1 MGERNGYLAAGEA
14 WGMSEG
20 AYALQSTK
28 PPTAPVGLTDS
39 PAGLAAW
46 MIEKVRSWS
55 DCDGQLERRFSRDE
69 VLTWVT
75 PYWVTNTIG
84 SSFLPYVEYDPGD
97 NDKVT
102 VPTGVTIFPQD
113 LVPAPRE
120 FAERFFMIVRWTE
133 LPAGGHFTAWE
144 EPEAFAR
151 ELTAL
156 AREC

>member
-1 MGERNGYLAAGEA
+1 
-14 WGMSEG
+14 MSEG
-20 AYALQSTK
+20 AYAQLQSTK

-75 PYWVTNTIG
+75 PYWFTNTIG

-113 LVPAPRE
+113 WCLRHENSPSA
-120 FAERFFMIVRWTE
+120 FMIVRWTE